1 MSGGFVREGQLS
13 VIGVRLSARWAGIG
27 RVEPMTG
34 NRLRKAVFVAVVL
47 KSSKEIEKMRRAGQ
61 IVREVLELVRSLVKP
76 GATTFDL
83 EKAADERLKELGV
96 KAAFKGYHGFPC
108 VLCTSVNSE
117 VVHGIPSPKRV
128 LKQGDIVSVDFGVV
142 VDGYYGD
149 SAITVPV
156 GAIDAK
162 AARLLKATEESL
174 KAGIAAVRP
183 GATLG
188 DVGAAVQGVVER
200 EGFSVVRDFVGH
212 GIGSQM
218 HEDPQVP
225 NFGQAGQGMKL
236 KAGMVIAIEPMVNA
250 GRPDVMVLDDG
261 WTAVAKDGSM
271 SAHFEHTVAVTADGA
286 RILTE

>member
-1 MSGGFVREGQLS
+1 
-13 VIGVRLSARWAGIG
+13 
-27 RVEPMTG
+27 
-34 NRLRKAVFVAVVL
+34 VAVVL
-47 KSSKEIEKMRRAGQ
+47 KSSQEIEKMRRAGK
-61 IVREVLELVRSLVKP
+61 IVREVLELVRSKVRP
-76 GATTFDL
+76 GATTLDL
-83 EKAADERLKELGV
+83 ERAAESRLKELNV
-96 KAAFKGYHGFPC
+96 KAAFKGYHGYPC
-108 VLCTSVNSE
+108 VLCTSVNNE
-117 VVHGIPSPKRV
+117 VVHGIPSSKRV

-156 GAIDAK
+156 GEINED
-162 AARLLKATEESL
+162 AARLLRVTEESL
-174 KAGIAAVRP
+174 QAAIAVVKP

-188 DVGAAVQGVVER
+188 DVGAAVQDVVER

-225 NFGQAGQGMKL
+225 NYGQKGQGMKL
-236 KAGMVIAIEPMVNA
+236 KPGMVIAIEPMVNA
-250 GRPDVMVLDDG
+250 GKPDVLVLEDG